1 MNLVKLTDLDDYL
14 MPAQDCVVISTNNK
28 KTQEKG
34 KLILENEYEPKP
46 VLSAVKKPNLIK
58 KDAESDKAVVNLY
71 DCLACSGCVTSS
83 EVVLMEVLLA
93 EQQHG
98 VKNMLALLEKAAV
111 GVVVLSPQSRA
122 ALCKELG
129 LTPRDLMFKLEV
141 FLKKFNSS
149 LLLDLQFFIDLH
161 QNLHYI
167 EIQQSK
173 SKPVI
178 TSECPGWICYVEK
191 IVKEPLI
198 KLCSRIKSPMMLAGD
213 IVRKLFSLAGLVGP
227 AHQSQE
233 SIALVG
239 VAPCHDKKLETFRP
253 ETATGS
259 TA

>member
-1 MNLVKLTDLDDYL
+1 
-14 MPAQDCVVISTNNK
+14 
-28 KTQEKG
+28 
-34 KLILENEYEPKP
+34 
-46 VLSAVKKPNLIK
+46 
-58 KDAESDKAVVNLY
+58 
-71 DCLACSGCVTSS
+71 
-83 EVVLMEVLLA
+83 MEVLLA

-129 LTPRDLMFKLEV
+129 LTPMDLMFKLEV

-213 IVRKLFSLAGLVGP
+213 IVRKLFSLAGLVGL

-259 TA
+259 TG

>member
-28 KTQEKG
+28 KTEEKG

-46 VLSAVKKPNLIK
+46 FLSAVKKPNLIK
-58 KDAESDKAVVNLY
+58 KDAASDKAVVNLY

-213 IVRKLFSLAGLVGP
+213 IVRKLFSLAGLVGL
-227 AHQSQE
+227 AH
-233 SIALVG
+233 
-239 VAPCHDKKLETFRP
+239 
-253 ETATGS
+253 
-259 TA
+259 